1 MNDIVFREASL
12 NDKPVLLEFEQHVI
26 QAERRFNSAIKSVDA
41 YYYDMADLL
50 NSKKSHLLVAEINGV
65 VVASGYAQIRTSK
78 QSLVHDFHS
87 YLGFMYVVPEFRG
100 RGINKSILERLIQ
113 WSTNQ
118 GISDCYLDVYS
129 DNEAAIRAYQKAGFV
144 NSMIEMKLNC
154 SNYCSNY

>member
-26 QAERRFNSAIKSVDA
+26 QAERPFNSAIKSVDA

-129 DNEAAIRAYQKAGFV
+129 GNEAAIRAYQKAGFV

>member
-26 QAERRFNSAIKSVDA
+26 QAERPFNSAIKLVDA

-50 NSKKSHLLVAEINGV
+50 NSKKSHLLVAEIEGV
-65 VVASGYAQIRTSK
+65 VVASGYAQIRPSK

-100 RGINKSILERLIQ
+100 RGVNKSILERLIQ

-154 SNYCSNY
+154 SNY